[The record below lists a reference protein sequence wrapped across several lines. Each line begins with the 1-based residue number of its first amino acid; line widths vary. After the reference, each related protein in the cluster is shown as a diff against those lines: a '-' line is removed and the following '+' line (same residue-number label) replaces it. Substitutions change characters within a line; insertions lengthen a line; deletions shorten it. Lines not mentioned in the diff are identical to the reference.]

1 MLIRTMTAAMEQSL
15 SRLFLVVGIILTI
28 LCESV
33 LAKTDL
39 QSNWTIEKLIAQALT
54 HNAELRA
61 YEAQVAAARANR
73 KQAALWKNPEFSG
86 DYGQKRVKDNEGQ
99 IDEGEIRSFSI
110 SQPFEFPGKGSL
122 RKAIANKEIELA
134 ELGLEQFK
142 LSLIGKVRTLSYR
155 YLASKAN
162 AQVAEQISER
172 SFALIQLLQERAI
185 AGAQPLLE
193 LRAIEGSLIEL
204 QKSTH
209 EFLAASE
216 EARIELTGLL
226 GWPSSTVPR
235 LSDTLVEPNRQ
246 MDLQKAMFTG
256 LKQNF
261 QLKIRTA
268 EVEKAVKEISAA
280 RLEAL
285 PDFTVGPFFSQET
298 GGETEESLG
307 ASVSFTLP
315 LWNWNQG
322 GVATA
327 KARQLQADALL
338 LDARQKLES
347 EIARKIRAYELSL
360 RLLKQ
365 ITSNQIQKLRDAA
378 DLADRQYR
386 TGNIPI
392 QLYLEIQREFL
403 NVQVTRNQILLEA
416 WNHLLDL
423 KLLTGEEETQ

>member
-1 MLIRTMTAAMEQSL
+1 MTAAMDQSV
-15 SRLFLVVGIILTI
+15 SRLLLVVGLVLTTF
-28 LCESV
+28 CESV
-33 LAKTDL
+33 LAKTDS
-39 QSNWTIEKLIAQALT
+39 QSSWTIDGLVAQALA

-61 YEAQVAAARANR
+61 YEAQVIAARANR

-86 DYGQKRVKDNEGQ
+86 DYGQKRIRDNEGQ
-99 IDEGEIRSFSI
+99 IDQGEIRSFSI

-155 YLASKAN
+155 YLASIAN

-172 SFALIQLLQERAI
+172 SSALIQLLQERAI

-209 EFLAASE
+209 EFLAAGE

-226 GWPSSTVPR
+226 GWPSSTMPR
-235 LSDTLVEPNRQ
+235 LSDTLAEPNRQ
-246 MDLQKAMFTG
+246 IDLQKAIFAG

-261 QLKIRTA
+261 QLRIRTA

-285 PDFTVGPFFSQET
+285 PDFAVGPFFSQET

-307 ASVSFTLP
+307 ASISFTLP

-360 RLLKQ
+360 RLSKQ

-392 QLYLEIQREFL
+392 QLYLELQREFL
-403 NVQVTRNQILLEA
+403 NAQVTRNQVLLEA

-423 KLLTGEEETQ
+423 KLLTGEAEGKTR